1 MIQMSVPMSIIII
14 TRTPAIRV
22 NINTLF
28 LQELL
33 IVYIALI
40 NFYPCI
46 LDTESHKRA
55 ELRIT
60 DISNFVSDDWINLA
74 HELGFQTSDIAQI
87 QREYPDSS
95 GQQCMSMLNLW
106 MNEISG
112 QDSGIMIIC

>member
-1 MIQMSVPMSIIII
+1 MP
-14 TRTPAIRV
+14 
-22 NINTLF
+22 
-28 LQELL
+28 
-33 IVYIALI
+33 
-40 NFYPCI
+40 
-46 LDTESHKRA
+46 LDTEPHKRA

-74 HELGFQTSDIAQI
+74 HELGFQSTDIAQI

-112 QDSGIMIIC
+112 QDSGNYTLTYNILTSLYICTLYK

>member
-1 MIQMSVPMSIIII
+1 
-14 TRTPAIRV
+14 
-22 NINTLF
+22 
-28 LQELL
+28 
-33 IVYIALI
+33 VY
-40 NFYPCI
+40 

-74 HELGFQTSDIAQI
+74 HELGFQSTDIAQI

-112 QDSGIMIIC
+112 QDSGNYTLTYNILTSL